1 MAEEKKSSSMG
12 GMLWFFLILLI
23 SIYIASKWNSQ
34 LSIFGSDKTVKE
46 FVGSFMDPVF
56 GRLIEINVYLGF
68 IVIVGLITFLLTLA
82 QKYLSDQAQLKEI
95 RKEQKYLQE
104 EMKKYK
110 DHPEKLLELQKQQLA
125 FMPRTMDITMGSM
138 AYTAIPILLFFRWF
152 YDYFAENPVKIFGF
166 MGWIW
171 AYLLLSIIFS
181 MIYRNVF
188 DMP

>member
-1 MAEEKKSSSMG
+1 MNKGIKIALIVMVIGFAFSFVYPKVPILKQSIHAVLNPTFGTLLNYNATIGLIIITAIMS
-12 GMLWFFLILLI
+12 LIL
-23 SIYIASKWNSQ
+23 
-34 LSIFGSDKTVKE
+34 
-46 FVGSFMDPVF
+46 
-56 GRLIEINVYLGF
+56 
-68 IVIVGLITFLLTLA
+68 TLV
-82 QKYLSDQAQLKEI
+82 QKYTTNQEEL
-95 RKEQKYLQE
+95 RKLRAEQKILQE

-166 MGWIW
+166 MGWIL

-181 MIYRNVF
+181 MIYRKVF

>member
-1 MAEEKKSSSMG
+1 MNKGIKIALIVMVIGFAFSFVYPKVPILKQSIHAVLNPTFGTLLNYNATIGLIIITAIMS
-12 GMLWFFLILLI
+12 LIL
-23 SIYIASKWNSQ
+23 
-34 LSIFGSDKTVKE
+34 
-46 FVGSFMDPVF
+46 
-56 GRLIEINVYLGF
+56 
-68 IVIVGLITFLLTLA
+68 TLV
-82 QKYLSDQAQLKEI
+82 QKYTTNQEEL
-95 RKEQKYLQE
+95 RKLRAEQKILHE

-181 MIYRNVF
+181 MIYRKVF

>member
-1 MAEEKKSSSMG
+1 MNKGIKIALIVMVIGFAFSFVYPKVPILKQSIHAVLNPTFGTLLNYNATIGLIIITAIMS
-12 GMLWFFLILLI
+12 LIL
-23 SIYIASKWNSQ
+23 
-34 LSIFGSDKTVKE
+34 
-46 FVGSFMDPVF
+46 
-56 GRLIEINVYLGF
+56 
-68 IVIVGLITFLLTLA
+68 TLV
-82 QKYLSDQAQLKEI
+82 QKYTTNQEEL
-95 RKEQKYLQE
+95 RKLRAEQKILQE

-181 MIYRNVF
+181 MIYRKVF